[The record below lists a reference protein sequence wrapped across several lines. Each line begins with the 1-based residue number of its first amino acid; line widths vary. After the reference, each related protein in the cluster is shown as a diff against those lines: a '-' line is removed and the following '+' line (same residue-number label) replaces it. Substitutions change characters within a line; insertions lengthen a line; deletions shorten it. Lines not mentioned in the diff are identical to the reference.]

1 MIAIALALGSSVA
14 WGTSDFL
21 AGTRTR
27 RMGVLSV
34 LVLSQATS
42 AGIVV
47 VLTAATV
54 APAPAMEHLLFAA
67 LAGLTDGLML
77 FCLYRAMAVGNMSL
91 VAPLAGCGAIVPL
104 AATLAGGDA
113 LTLLQLS
120 GVVVALCGTVI
131 AARET
136 APGPAATALIAG
148 AGLALAASL
157 FDGVSILAMDAA
169 VDGGATWAVLVDRL
183 AALALLAG
191 AAAHGRATVRGSR
204 RDVRAV
210 VAIGV
215 LDVIAQLLFAV
226 ALTRGHVGVVAALG
240 TLYPVTTVLL
250 AGTLLR
256 EYPDRIQRVG
266 VGACLAGVV
275 MLSV

>member
-1 MIAIALALGSSVA
+1 MIAAALALGSSVA
-14 WGTSDFL
+14 WGASDFL
-21 AGTRTR
+21 AGTRAR
-27 RMGVLSV
+27 RMAVLAV
-34 LVLSQATS
+34 LLLSQCTS
-42 AGIVV
+42 AAIVLA
-47 VLTAATV
+47 LTVIDGAPPPAAG
-54 APAPAMEHLLFAA
+54 HLLFAA
-67 LAGLTDGLML
+67 AAGVTDGAML
-77 FCLYRAMAVGNMSL
+77 FCLYRAMAIGNMGV

-104 AATLAGGDA
+104 AVTVAIGDGLSALQLAGIA
-113 LTLLQLS
+113 
-120 GVVVALCGTVI
+120 VALCGTMI

-169 VDGGATWAVLVDRL
+169 ADGGAIWAVLVDRL
-183 AALALLAG
+183 AAVALLAG
-191 AAAHGRATVRGSR
+191 VAAHARVRIRAGR
-204 RDVRAV
+204 RDATALA
-210 VAIGV
+210 AIGG
-215 LDVIAQLLFAV
+215 LDIVAQLLFAF

-256 EYPDRIQRVG
+256 ERPDRTKRVG

>member
-1 MIAIALALGSSVA
+1 VIAVALALGSSVA

-21 AGTRTR
+21 AGTRAR
-27 RMGVLSV
+27 RMTVPTV

-42 AGIVV
+42 AGIVL
-47 VLTAATV
+47 VLAAVTAAPP
-54 APAPAMEHLLFAA
+54 PAVGHLLFAA

-77 FCLYRAMAVGNMSL
+77 FCLYRAMAVGNIGV
-91 VAPLAGCGAIVPL
+91 VAPLAGGGAIVPL
-104 AATLAGGDA
+104 AATVA
-113 LTLLQLS
+113 LGQGLTVLQLT
-120 GVVVALCGTVI
+120 GVAVAVCGTAI

-136 APGPAATALIAG
+136 TRGPAATALIAG

-169 VDGGATWAVLVDRL
+169 ADGGPTWTVLVDRL

-191 AAAHGRATVRGSR
+191 AAAYGRSAVRATG
-204 RDVRAV
+204 RDAGAV
-210 VAIGV
+210 VAIGT
-215 LDVIAQLLFAV
+215 LDAIAQLLFAV
-226 ALTRGHVGVVAALG
+226 ALTHGEVGVVAALG

-250 AGTLLR
+250 AGMLLR
-256 EYPDRIQRVG
+256 ERPDRIQRVG

-275 MLSV
+275 MLSA